1 MRLLP
6 IAMLVFANALWGSSY
21 VVAKIALQE
30 IPPPILAALRF
41 GLATL
46 VLWLIVLARGSVRLP
61 HWRDALR
68 LAALGAFGI
77 GVNGILGYTGVSL
90 TTATDASLL
99 IVGEVLFTT
108 LLAVL
113 LANEQLDAP
122 RGVGL
127 LVGLL
132 GVLVLIAGGA
142 SASLAGAPSRA
153 LGDVLILVGL
163 AFEATHTVLGTQLS
177 RRYAPLTVLT
187 LTLTGSCLIWLP
199 LLAWYAARGDLQ
211 MPSPQASAGVVYL
224 AVVTGV
230 ACYLLW
236 FSVLRLAGATV
247 GAMSLMAQP
256 VVGALLGIWLLG
268 DSVTLSTL
276 VGAACVVTCL
286 CLASGAIHLPV
297 ARRTRTFPPRP

>member
-1 MRLLP
+1 
-6 IAMLVFANALWGSSY
+6 MLVFANALWGSSY